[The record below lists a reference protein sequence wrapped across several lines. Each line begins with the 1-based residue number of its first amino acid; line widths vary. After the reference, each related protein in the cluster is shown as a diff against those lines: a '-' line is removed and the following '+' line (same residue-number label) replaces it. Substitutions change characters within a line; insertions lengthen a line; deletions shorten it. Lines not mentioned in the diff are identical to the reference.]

1 MASTLPNDTI
11 PSTSIVVQVEHP
23 DEVNDT
29 PAGVKQAL
37 SRVKKAIREAHARI
51 ATTADHEDNFDRS
64 ACAIL
69 LKTAEE
75 QLNTLERYEVFRK
88 ELEYAKLSASRAKY
102 MVVVLLLST
111 ALMSTSFALFFLS
124 SRK

>member
-11 PSTSIVVQVEHP
+11 PLTSIVVQAEHP
-23 DEVNDT
+23 DEVTDT
-29 PAGVKQAL
+29 AGVRQAL
-37 SRVKKAIREAHARI
+37 GRAKKAVKEAYVRL
-51 ATTADHEDNFDRS
+51 ATTTDHEHNSDRS
-64 ACAIL
+64 ACALL

-88 ELEYAKLSASRAKY
+88 EQEYAKLSASRAKY

>member
-1 MASTLPNDTI
+1 MVSALPNDTI
-11 PSTSIVVQVEHP
+11 PLTSFVVQVEHP
-23 DEVNDT
+23 DEVDVS

-37 SRVKKAIREAHARI
+37 SRAKKAIREALARI
-51 ATTADHEDNFDRS
+51 ATTTDHEGNFDRS
-64 ACAIL
+64 ACAVL
-69 LKTAEE
+69 LKAAEE
-75 QLNTLERYEVFRK
+75 QLNTLERYEVLRK
-88 ELEYAKLSASRAKY
+88 EWEHAKLSASRAKY